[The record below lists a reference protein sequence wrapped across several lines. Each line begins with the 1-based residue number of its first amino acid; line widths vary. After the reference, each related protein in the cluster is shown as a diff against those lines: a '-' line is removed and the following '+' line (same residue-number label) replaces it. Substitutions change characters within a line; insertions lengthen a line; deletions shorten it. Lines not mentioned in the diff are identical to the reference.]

1 MVQVMEREQPSQSA
15 DAHGGLMDAIYRHQ
29 RHFYD
34 ATRKY
39 FLLGRDRL
47 IADLDAGQGMTVLEA
62 ACGTG
67 RNLIVAAR
75 RYPKARFYG
84 FDISTEMLKQA
95 CRNVDKAGLSGRIV
109 LAQADATVFDPQALF
124 GVGAFDRIFL
134 SYAVSMIPPWRAAI
148 EEAVRHLTPGGAL
161 HVVDFGQQEQLPK
174 WFRTLLQAWL
184 TRFHVTPRANLRYVL
199 ANMAGRFDGNLEF
212 EEIARGYAWRAVITL
227 PVAEAQQPKNH
238 RILADA

>member
-161 HVVDFGQQEQLPK
+161 HVVDFGQQDHLPG
-174 WFRTLLQAWL
+174 WFRAGLIAWL
-184 TRFHVTPRANLRYVL
+184 AKFHVEPRADLEPVLEAAAREAGASLAFYSLYRDYARY
-199 ANMAGRFDGNLEF
+199 G
-212 EEIARGYAWRAVITL
+212 VI
-227 PVAEAQQPKNH
+227 
-238 RILADA
+238 RR

>member
-1 MVQVMEREQPSQSA
+1 MQAMERDRTPQSA
-15 DAHGGLMDAIYRHQ
+15 DAHGGLMDAIYRRQ
-29 RHFYD
+29 RHIYD

-47 IADLDAGQGMTVLEA
+47 IADLDAGEDMTVLEA

-95 CRNVDKAGLSGRIV
+95 RRNVDRAGLSGRIV
-109 LAQADATVFDPQALF
+109 LAQGDATEFDPQALF
-124 GVGAFDRIFL
+124 GVASFDRIFL

-148 EEAVRHLTPGGAL
+148 SEAARHLAPGGAL
-161 HVVDFGQQEQLPK
+161 HVVDFGRQEQLPG
-174 WFRTLLQAWL
+174 WFQAALVAWL
-184 TRFHVTPRANLRYVL
+184 AKFHVEPRADLETVLEAAARAAGASMTFDSLHRDYARY
-199 ANMAGRFDGNLEF
+199 G
-212 EEIARGYAWRAVITL
+212 VI
-227 PVAEAQQPKNH
+227 
-238 RILADA
+238 RR